1 MPAKGEPLEYP
12 MRSDPLTMSLETV
25 IAASPMLGHL
35 LEDRSGIRN
44 RQEPE
49 LVDLFREAGTIE
61 LSNSEQQ
68 HLFLVAPLDLLVVEV
83 DGRKQFHITE
93 TNGTGIGGLTNLPLD
108 VVATVLDGLTEMAM
122 RLPEPNALVLVAI
135 SGMESNKNP
144 RHNHLVHEKMLYAEA
159 LKRGFEKRGHQAKVL
174 TMAQLE
180 NDPKAIY
187 TDQPT
192 IVLGY
197 IKELLNSLGM
207 NRDGRLHLFGRPVDG
222 AVNDRFCLNVLSR
235 FGHQVDMTR
244 FATMNRCF
252 VAGADKGKAYE
263 LLNEFA
269 AQNKNDHFPA
279 RIKFS
284 RASNRPAL
292 IAAVLNWMREG
303 RKAVI
308 KAQGTGLGHGIE
320 FFLDPEEAVD
330 SIIEKIDH
338 SIKVTEAY
346 YGAIGGAFPYTI
358 CEFID
363 TCTVPRNGHP
373 LFGHKYEIRVIVYRD
388 GTTLR
393 ALPGITKISSQ
404 GYDAD
409 KSDRLSL
416 INNITTS
423 AEAKKRQ
430 GTDFMLPLCNAETLE
445 ILGITNEQM
454 KEICAFCSSFVRYI
468 LDQVQATPERF
479 GLVGVWGDLFGDDRA
494 ILLKLA

>member
-1 MPAKGEPLEYP
+1 
-12 MRSDPLTMSLETV
+12 MRADPLTMSLETV
-25 IAASPMLGHL
+25 IAASPMLGHM
-35 LEDRSGIRN
+35 LEDRSSVRN
-44 RQEPE
+44 RQEPA
-49 LVDLFREAGTIE
+49 LVDLFRDAGTVE
-61 LSNSEQQ
+61 LSNPDQE
-68 HLFLVAPLDLLVVEV
+68 HLFLVAPLDLLVVET

-108 VVATVLDGLTEMAM
+108 VVSTVLDGLTEMAT
-122 RLPEPNALVLVAI
+122 RLPEPNALVLAAI

-159 LKRGFEKRGHQAKVL
+159 LKRGFEKHGHSAKVL

-180 NDPKAIY
+180 QDPKAID

-192 IVLGY
+192 VVLGY

-207 NRDGRLHLFGRPVDG
+207 NRDGRLRLFGRPVDG

-252 VAGADKGKAYE
+252 VPGADKGKAYE

-269 AQNKNDHFPA
+269 AENKDDLFPNKV
-279 RIKFS
+279 RFS
-284 RASNRPAL
+284 RAGNRPAL
-292 IAAVLNWMREG
+292 IAGVLNWLREG

-330 SIIEKIDH
+330 SIIDKIDH

-346 YGAIGGAFPYTI
+346 YGAIGGAFPYTV
-358 CEFID
+358 CEFVD

-373 LFGHKYEIRVIVYRD
+373 LFGHKYEVRVVVYRD
-388 GTTLR
+388 GATLK
-393 ALPGITKISSQ
+393 AIPGITKISSQ

-409 KSDRLSL
+409 KSNRLSL

-423 AEAKKRQ
+423 AEAKKRE
-430 GTDFMLPLCNAETLE
+430 GTDFMLPLCNEETLD
-445 ILGITNEQM
+445 ILGIDADQM
-454 KEICAFCSSFVRYI
+454 KRVCAYCSRYVRYI
-468 LDQVQATPERF
+468 LDQVQAKPERF
-479 GLVGVWGDLFGDDRA
+479 GLAGVWGDLNQDDRS
-494 ILLKLA
+494 LVLKRA